1 MKIDREKK
9 GISGY
14 IPSGKSSGPEVK
26 KASAANFEQ
35 ELLNKRES
43 DQRFRMK
50 ELLQEIDRISQRL
63 GRSLNVN
70 DLMLYKRMV
79 KGFLQEATALTYAI
93 KQERGR
99 SRRGRTL
106 LMTISVVDQEVE
118 TLIDDFVQK
127 KKEPIEI
134 LKVLDKIRGMLV
146 DLII

>member
-9 GISGY
+9 GIGGY
-14 IPSGKSSGPEVK
+14 IPAGKSGGPEVK
-26 KASAANFEQ
+26 RASAASFEQ
-35 ELLNKRES
+35 ELMNKREA
-43 DQRFRMK
+43 DQKFRMK

-63 GRSLNVN
+63 GRSLSIN
-70 DLMLYKRMV
+70 DLMLYKHMV
-79 KGFLQEATALTYAI
+79 KGFLQEATALAYAI

-118 TLIDDFVQK
+118 TLIDDFVQN
-127 KKEPIEI
+127 KKEPVEI
-134 LKVLDKIRGMLV
+134 LNVLDKIRGMLV